1 MPFRNNP
8 AACALAK
15 VPYVR
20 AFSKIVDCLKGA
32 DLKSGSNCAVFK
44 AAAAINSA
52 GELSVM
58 LIRSIKMKKITTF
71 ILMCA
76 LFAGLTALAG
86 CKNDDN
92 DELKLTGPLAD
103 GGITGSMQGWNVNT
117 AKWTSGSESGGKY
130 VYEYVFAAPAERVEW
145 KVIVKKGDWEKG
157 GGWCGDNKSQWLVKS
172 DGTEQYLVYNAK
184 GEGNNLYT
192 DGLEKDKKYKITVT
206 VTDGGKKAS
215 ANVKKI

>member
-1 MPFRNNP
+1 
-8 AACALAK
+8 
-15 VPYVR
+15 
-20 AFSKIVDCLKGA
+20 
-32 DLKSGSNCAVFK
+32 
-44 AAAAINSA
+44 
-52 GELSVM
+52 
-58 LIRSIKMKKITTF
+58 MKKITTF

-86 CKNDDN
+86 CKNDDE
-92 DELKLTGPLAD
+92 ELKLTGPLAD
-103 GGITGSMQGWNVNT
+103 GGITGSMQSPKKWNEND

-130 VYEYVFAAPAERVEW
+130 VYEYNFTAPAERVEW

-157 GGWCGDNKSQWLVKS
+157 GAWCGDNNSQWQVKS
-172 DGTEQYLVYNAK
+172 DGTEQPLVYNAK
-184 GEGNNLYT
+184 GQGNNLYT

>member
-1 MPFRNNP
+1 
-8 AACALAK
+8 
-15 VPYVR
+15 
-20 AFSKIVDCLKGA
+20 
-32 DLKSGSNCAVFK
+32 
-44 AAAAINSA
+44 
-52 GELSVM
+52 
-58 LIRSIKMKKITTF
+58 
-71 ILMCA
+71 MCA

-103 GGITGSMQGWNVNT
+103 GGITGSMQGWDLNT

-130 VYEYVFAAPAERVEW
+130 VYEYDFTAPAARVEW
-145 KVIVKKGDWEKG
+145 KVMVNKGDWKKG
-157 GGWCGDNKSQWLVKS
+157 GGWCGDNKKLNNPWLVKP
-172 DGTEQYLVYNAK
+172 DGTELSLEYNAEGK
-184 GEGNNLYT
+184 GNDLYT